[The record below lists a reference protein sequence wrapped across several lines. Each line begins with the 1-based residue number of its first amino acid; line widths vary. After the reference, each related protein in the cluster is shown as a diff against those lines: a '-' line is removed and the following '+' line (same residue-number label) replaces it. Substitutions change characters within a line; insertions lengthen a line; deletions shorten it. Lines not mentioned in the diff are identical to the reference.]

1 MFSPVQMHSFLLSA
15 RLVSLLNFLRVVV
28 QLHKGALTD
37 PNKIIMY
44 RFLLVAK
51 IVLSKLLYKAW
62 KNWIVNCV
70 ALQSSWFATFCKM
83 FVVCD
88 GISLITQTYRLYF
101 LSKSFLFL
109 RNIAVLGHDIRHTA
123 WALRRSL
130 GNLLRMSHCVLPFMS
145 FPRWT
150 EVSSPSGLWR
160 CLSIGS

>member
-62 KNWIVNCV
+62 KN
-70 ALQSSWFATFCKM
+70 
-83 FVVCD
+83 
-88 GISLITQTYRLYF
+88 
-101 LSKSFLFL
+101 
-109 RNIAVLGHDIRHTA
+109 
-123 WALRRSL
+123 
-130 GNLLRMSHCVLPFMS
+130 
-145 FPRWT
+145 
-150 EVSSPSGLWR
+150 
-160 CLSIGS
+160 